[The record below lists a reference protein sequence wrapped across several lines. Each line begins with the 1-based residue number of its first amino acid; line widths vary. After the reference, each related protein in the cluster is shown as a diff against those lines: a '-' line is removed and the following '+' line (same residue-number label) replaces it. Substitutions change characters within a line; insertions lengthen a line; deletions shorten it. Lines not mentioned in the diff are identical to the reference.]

1 MKPQRSPLNTAMVN
15 ETVTNGVQMS
25 RWLTRLVA
33 RLQELNYSFES
44 QSGVLK
50 VRRQR
55 SDSRWLESLLPPSL
69 RLEVFSCYEPSHVK
83 FQTGSETR
91 HFPHRPWW
99 WWLSVSRPR
108 HRKTMTSA
116 SEGRT
121 CRSGSKG
128 QRCHIRWCHDADAR
142 GGPSEPVTHD
152 IRGARR
158 LVIHSAQPPSE
169 VARNGNL
176 CEHGSAN
183 QACCWRRPDPS
194 SGWLREE
201 IST

>member
-1 MKPQRSPLNTAMVN
+1 MKPSPMASKCHADWRGWRPDCRNRTTASKVSQ
-15 ETVTNGVQMS
+15 G
-25 RWLTRLVA
+25 RWKFAAEDPIPV
-33 RLQELNYSFES
+33 
-44 QSGVLK
+44 G
-50 VRRQR
+50 
-55 SDSRWLESLLPPSL
+55 WSLFSLPPLS
-69 RLEVFSCYEPSHVK
+69 LEVFSCYEPSHVK

-142 GGPSEPVTHD
+142 GGPSEPVTHE

-158 LVIHSAQPPSE
+158 LVIRSAQPPSE